1 MIGFSFLVSW
11 SVVRQPERTNCKC
24 DGEDRIFFLFD
35 LPLASLLG
43 FSFCVSFFAR
53 SALAFWIAMVLAIT
67 FGIVMS
73 ELIEIP
79 VLRWRDRLFREHRQV
94 WTA

>member
-1 MIGFSFLVSW
+1 
-11 SVVRQPERTNCKC
+11 
-24 DGEDRIFFLFD
+24 
-35 LPLASLLG
+35 
-43 FSFCVSFFAR
+43 VSFFAR